1 MRKLDFGTKLIEVRS
16 AKGLTQEDVAEK
28 CKITVRTIQRIESGV
43 VQPRAFTI
51 RIISD
56 VLGIDFFETSNTGYD
71 AKREILSSNLKKPSF
86 QWYLKDLFNLKTKT
100 MKKISILTTSFLM
113 IGLAMFVFISKVQ
126 AMPDNKNVFKS
137 IVVQYND
144 DKTIRRIDVRFS
156 NYLTFD
162 SLIFIKNDLKA
173 KGITIDY
180 KKISFDEKG
189 YLLEISCHVKSNRS
203 GESGGFEM
211 GLLNTINKDKK
222 IGFFYDFS
230 KNAKPSFCAGACDL

>member
-1 MRKLDFGTKLIEVRS
+1 MRKPDFGTKLVEVRR
-16 AKGLTQEDVAEK
+16 AKGLTQEEVAER

-51 RIISD
+51 KIISD
-56 VLGIDFFETSNTGYD
+56 VLGIDFFEASNTGYD
-71 AKREILSSNLKKPSF
+71 TNSERLSSNLRKPSF

-113 IGLAMFVFISKVQ
+113 MGLAMFVFISKIQ
-126 AMPDNKNVFKS
+126 AQSDNKNVFKS
-137 IVVQYND
+137 IVVQHND

-156 NYLTFD
+156 NHLTFD

-173 KGITIDY
+173 KGITINY
-180 KKISFDEKG
+180 KTIGFDEKG

-203 GESGGFEM
+203 GESGSFGM
-211 GLLNTINKDKK
+211 GLLNTTNKDKK

>member
-1 MRKLDFGTKLIEVRS
+1 MRKPDFGTKLVEVRR
-16 AKGLTQEDVAEK
+16 AKGLTQEEVAER

-51 RIISD
+51 KIISD
-56 VLGIDFFETSNTGYD
+56 VLGIDFFEASNTGYD
-71 AKREILSSNLKKPSF
+71 ANRESLSSNLKKPSF
-86 QWYLKDLFNLKTKT
+86 QWYLKELFNLKTKT

-113 IGLAMFVFISKVQ
+113 MGLAMFVFISKIQ
-126 AMPDNKNVFKS
+126 AQSDNKNVFKS

-156 NYLTFD
+156 NHLTFD

-173 KGITIDY
+173 KGITINY
-180 KKISFDEKG
+180 KTIGFDEKG
-189 YLLEISCHVKSNRS
+189 YLLEISCYVKSNRS
-203 GESGGFEM
+203 SESGSFGM
-211 GLLNTINKDKK
+211 GLLNTTNKDKK